1 MNPPKSLIAAL
12 LLIPLASCGTNVTLR
27 VSLIDYDT
35 QGYVSNA
42 VAKVC
47 TNNPFGGPPVFG
59 WTLVPSDSETDVYWW
74 YLNDNGSTD
83 CDFSTYDGRFYLNF
97 RFNSGSYY
105 NLRLPEYRFM
115 PLPGK
120 GGEIAELAETFKE
133 MTFYVRQKRNPVE
146 MYSLGGGGMYN
157 GITEYRMPQDA
168 EDAGFDMMK
177 GDWTAPHGIGEVA
190 DFRVRKPC
198 VDSNGVE
205 TASAALVFQ
214 GTGNGA
220 YLDFMRPTSY
230 FWSAYNADPQATYS
244 QTFSQ
249 TNGFIAGTN
258 DYIVLRTRAVT
269 NSTGTVE
276 TAHYGKIYGGI
287 RVGKKDANSQQWY
300 FFFKSYA
307 LNPVP
312 GDTNLEANIG
322 RGTKT
327 LVYRKRRGKGA
338 GFP

>member
-1 MNPPKSLIAAL
+1 MNPPTSLIAAL

-27 VSLIDYDT
+27 VSVIDYDR
-35 QGYVSNA
+35 QEYLPNA
-42 VAKVC
+42 KIKIK

-59 WTLVPSDSETDVYWW
+59 WTLASNGSEWSVYRF
-74 YLNDNGSTD
+74 YLNDNCPTD
-83 CDFSTYDGRFYLNF
+83 CNFSTYDGRFRAIVYADGF
-97 RFNSGSYY
+97 YE
-105 NLRLPEYRFM
+105 PWTETYRFM

-120 GGEIAELAETFKE
+120 GGEFAELAETFKE

-146 MYSLGGGGMYN
+146 MYSLGGEGMYD
-157 GITEYRMPQDA
+157 GITEYRMPQ
-168 EDAGFDMMK
+168 ETEEAGFDMMK
-177 GDWTAPHGIGEVA
+177 GDWIAPHGIGEIA

-220 YLDFMRPTSY
+220 YLDFKRPTSW

-244 QTFSQ
+244 QTFPQ
-249 TNGFIAGTN
+249 TNGFIVGTN
-258 DYIVLRTRAVT
+258 DYIVLRTRAIA
-269 NSTGTVE
+269 NDTGMVE
-276 TAHYGKIYGGI
+276 SAHYGKIYGGI

-327 LVYRKRRGKGA
+327 LVYRKRREKGA

>member
-1 MNPPKSLIAAL
+1 MKSAKSILAAVTA
-12 LLIPLASCGTNVTLR
+12 IPLASCGTNVTLR
-27 VSLIDYDT
+27 VSVIDYDT
-35 QGYVSNA
+35 QEYVSN
-42 VAKVC
+42 VLAKVN

-59 WTLVPSDSETDVYWW
+59 WTLAPNDSDTNNYGFYLDGDGPSDCSFT
-74 YLNDNGSTD
+74 
-83 CDFSTYDGRFYLNF
+83 TYDGWFYIDF
-97 RFNSGSYY
+97 DFNTESYY
-105 NLRLPEYRFM
+105 DLFLPEYRFM

-120 GGEIAELAETFKE
+120 GGEFAELAETFKE

-146 MYSLGGGGMYN
+146 MYSLGGEGMYD
-157 GITEYRMPQDA
+157 GITEYRMPQ
-168 EDAGFDMMK
+168 ETEEAGFDMMK
-177 GDWTAPHGIGEVA
+177 GDWIAPHGIGEIA

-220 YLDFMRPTSY
+220 YLDFKRPTSW

-244 QTFSQ
+244 QTFPQ
-249 TNGFIAGTN
+249 TNGFIVGTN
-258 DYIVLRTRAVT
+258 DYIVLRTRAVA
-269 NSTGTVE
+269 NDTGMVE
-276 TAHYGKIYGGI
+276 SAHYGKIYGGI

-312 GDTNLEANIG
+312 GDTNLEADTEG
-322 RGTKT
+322 CTT
-327 LVYRKRRGKGA
+327 LVYRKRREKGA